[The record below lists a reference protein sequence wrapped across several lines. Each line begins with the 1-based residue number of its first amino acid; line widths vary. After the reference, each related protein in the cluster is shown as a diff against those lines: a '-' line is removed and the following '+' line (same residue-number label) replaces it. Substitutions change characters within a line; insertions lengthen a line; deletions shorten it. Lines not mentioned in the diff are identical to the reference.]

1 MRIYPCMMQ
10 IPRERVILIW
20 RVLSRDGGLLLTME
34 ISSIR
39 LTDYRNYADQTLDF
53 APGINV
59 LAGGNAQGKTNM
71 LEAVRL
77 CSIGRS
83 HRTPRDKE
91 LIREG
96 THQARIALKWRKRDG
111 SHDLSAL
118 LPDTSAKQMRVDGK
132 LLRRSGE
139 LMGMIA
145 TVLFAPEDLMLV
157 KSGPGERRRFIDME
171 LSQIRPVYYY
181 SLQRYNRALK
191 QRNNLLREIAANPA
205 LAGTLDSWDEI
216 LASEGAQIVKMR
228 ADFVEMLSGFA
239 GSHHAHIT
247 DGRETLVCRYAGCT
261 DAGDALRGMAE
272 GLARARK
279 RDMIIGSTTFGP
291 HRDDL
296 ELMIDGRDVRA
307 FGSQGQ
313 QRTTALSLKLSELSV
328 MYNECGEWPILLLD
342 DVMSELDPQRR
353 RMLLD
358 CISGVQ
364 TIVTCTDIDDL
375 AGARIEK
382 AMRVDAGHVTAW
394 DKGE

>member
-1 MRIYPCMMQ
+1 
-10 IPRERVILIW
+10 
-20 RVLSRDGGLLLTME
+20 ME

-53 APGINV
+53 APGIMRALRAAMRRV
-59 LAGGNAQGKTNM
+59 RPTCS
-71 LEAVRL
+71 RL
-77 CSIGRS
+77 CAYAPSAGL

-205 LAGTLDSWDEI
+205 LAGTLDS
-216 LASEGAQIVKMR
+216 GMR
-228 ADFVEMLSGFA
+228 Y
-239 GSHHAHIT
+239 SHL
-247 DGRETLVCRYAGCT
+247 R
-261 DAGDALRGMAE
+261 ALR
-272 GLARARK
+272 
-279 RDMIIGSTTFGP
+279 
-291 HRDDL
+291 
-296 ELMIDGRDVRA
+296 
-307 FGSQGQ
+307 
-313 QRTTALSLKLSELSV
+313 
-328 MYNECGEWPILLLD
+328 
-342 DVMSELDPQRR
+342 
-353 RMLLD
+353 
-358 CISGVQ
+358 
-364 TIVTCTDIDDL
+364 
-375 AGARIEK
+375 
-382 AMRVDAGHVTAW
+382 
-394 DKGE
+394 

>member
-239 GSHHAHIT
+239 GRHHAHIT
-247 DGRETLVCRYAGCT
+247 GGRETLV
-261 DAGDALRGMAE
+261 
-272 GLARARK
+272 
-279 RDMIIGSTTFGP
+279 
-291 HRDDL
+291 
-296 ELMIDGRDVRA
+296 
-307 FGSQGQ
+307 
-313 QRTTALSLKLSELSV
+313 
-328 MYNECGEWPILLLD
+328 
-342 DVMSELDPQRR
+342 
-353 RMLLD
+353 
-358 CISGVQ
+358 
-364 TIVTCTDIDDL
+364 
-375 AGARIEK
+375 
-382 AMRVDAGHVTAW
+382 
-394 DKGE
+394 